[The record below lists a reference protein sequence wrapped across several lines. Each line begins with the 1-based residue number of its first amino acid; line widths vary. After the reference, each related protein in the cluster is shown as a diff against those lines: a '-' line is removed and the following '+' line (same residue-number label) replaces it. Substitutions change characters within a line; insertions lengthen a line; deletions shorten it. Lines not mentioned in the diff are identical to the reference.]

1 MPDASTLAEWGLPGL
16 FLVAVVAGSVLP
28 APSEAVLAALIYGGV
43 RPGLAV
49 TVATGGNVLGAL
61 TVYLLGRWVARGGG
75 GAMGRWIH
83 RRSAR
88 EGPRLARA
96 RERLATWGSPVLLL
110 AWLPVLGDVFV
121 LAAGLVGVR
130 PGPFVAFVSLGKGL
144 RYLAVAL
151 SVLSARHTGISQ

>member
-1 MPDASTLAEWGLPGL
+1 
-16 FLVAVVAGSVLP
+16 
-28 APSEAVLAALIYGGV
+28 
-43 RPGLAV
+43 
-49 TVATGGNVLGAL
+49 VLGAL
-61 TVYLLGRWVARGGG
+61 TVYLLGRGVARGGG

-83 RRSAR
+83 HRSAR